1 MILYSVMLILVV
13 YVGIAVVYLMKSK
26 NRWDNL
32 LSLNVLSTKIY
43 MIILIFSLV
52 TQRYYYLD
60 ILLIYITLSYIGLK
74 LFSEMMIRRS
84 KS

>member
-1 MILYSVMLILVV
+1 MIFYSVMVILVI
-13 YVGIAVVYLMKSK
+13 YAGIAVIYLMKSK

-43 MIILIFSLV
+43 MIILIFALV
-52 TQRYYYLD
+52 TKRYYYLD